1 MVLGLV
7 AGIVVVIIIVIITL
21 NVIIIGHNKAFCLA
35 FSGEGKR
42 RCGVD
47 YINETNE
54 NATASL
60 ACAL

>member
-7 AGIVVVIIIVIITL
+7 AGTVVVIIII
-21 NVIIIGHNKAFCLA
+21 VIIIGHNKAFCLA

-42 RCGVD
+42 RSGVD

>member
-7 AGIVVVIIIVIITL
+7 AGIVGVIIIVS
-21 NVIIIGHNKAFCLA
+21 VIIFGHNKAFCLA